1 MHGYYCAKGEWLL
14 FTKWDFLTY
23 SVLLFTL
30 PLHSLTYRPSLLPSF
45 SPHLCSLYFNALF
58 PSRYVRNAKFLNEQ
72 SRPGILMM
80 SRCLL
85 EMYGADLRSSY
96 QHAFIYIRQ
105 LAIHLRGAITKRTRE
120 SLRNVYNWQY
130 VKKILV
136 YMSSYV
142 ILVYTPLYTHLHLT
156 TFTLIYTRYT
166 CTYTIYIS
174 NTNTPLHTL

>member
-1 MHGYYCAKGEWLL
+1 MGLFYKLL
-14 FTKWDFLTY
+14 FAH
-23 SVLLFTL
+23 
-30 PLHSLTYRPSLLPSF
+30 PLHSLTYRPLPSSLLPSF
-45 SPHLCSLYFNALF
+45 SPHLFSLYLNLMLYFLF
-58 PSRYVRNAKFLNEQ
+58 PPTRYVRNAKFLNEQ

-130 VKKILV
+130 VRGEKILE
-136 YMSSYV
+136 
-142 ILVYTPLYTHLHLT
+142 LV
-156 TFTLIYTRYT
+156 
-166 CTYTIYIS
+166 
-174 NTNTPLHTL
+174 

>member
-1 MHGYYCAKGEWLL
+1 MVSVGSIPTTYEQQL
-14 FTKWDFLTY
+14 WDERDECTGM
-23 SVLLFTL
+23 SVRRVNGIVLQTVV
-30 PLHSLTYRPSLLPSF
+30 RPSFALSHVPPPPFFPSSLLPSI
-45 SPHLCSLYFNALF
+45 HLFSLYLNLMLYFLF
-58 PSRYVRNAKFLNEQ
+58 PPTRYVRNAKFLNEQ

-130 VKKILV
+130 VRGEKVLELV
-136 YMSSYV
+136 
-142 ILVYTPLYTHLHLT
+142 
-156 TFTLIYTRYT
+156 
-166 CTYTIYIS
+166 
-174 NTNTPLHTL
+174 